1 MDERLSRAPVVAE
14 FAAAVQPVAGVVAF
28 YAGGSLASRDFH
40 PGRSDLDLVA
50 VVDRRP
56 DRSRRAA
63 LLRVHRRYDP
73 EHPKL
78 HCAYVPG
85 HDAADPARRHVTW
98 AHRRLLHRPFS
109 GIGRGE
115 LQQGAVVVSG
125 PPPETFFPSLDAAAL
140 AGAARA
146 ELRGY
151 WRGAVRRSR
160 VWRTDLHVD
169 LGLTT
174 LARADATIAEGRL
187 ITKREAIARMPG
199 LGVPAELVAQ
209 IARRRRGEP
218 VELSEAE
225 IRERAVLVRRLMRDG
240 LRRLL
245 PTR

>member
-1 MDERLSRAPVVAE
+1 M
-14 FAAAVQPVAGVVAF
+14 
-28 YAGGSLASRDFH
+28 
-40 PGRSDLDLVA
+40 
-50 VVDRRP
+50 
-56 DRSRRAA
+56 
-63 LLRVHRRYDP
+63 
-73 EHPKL
+73 
-78 HCAYVPG
+78 
-85 HDAADPARRHVTW
+85 TW

-125 PPPETFFPSLDAAAL
+125 PPPETFFPSLDATAL

-174 LARADATIAEGRL
+174 LARANATIAEGRL
-187 ITKREAIARMPG
+187 ITKGEAIARMPG

>member
-1 MDERLSRAPVVAE
+1 MDERLGCAPVVAE
-14 FAAAVQPVAGVVAF
+14 FAAAVRPVAGVVAF
-28 YAGGSLASRDFH
+28 YAGGSLASRDFQ

-56 DRSRRAA
+56 DPSGQAA
-63 LLRVHRRYDP
+63 LIRVHQRYDA

-78 HCAYVPG
+78 HCAYVPR
-85 HDAADPARRHVTW
+85 DAAADLHRRHVTW
-98 AHRRLLHRPFS
+98 AHRRLLRRPFS

-115 LQQGAVVVSG
+115 LLQGGIVVLG
-125 PPPETFFPSLDAAAL
+125 PPPETFFPPLGAAAL
-140 AGAARA
+140 AEAARA

-151 WRGAVRRSR
+151 WHGAVRRSE

-174 LARADATIAEGRL
+174 LARADATIADGRL

-199 LGVPAELVAQ
+199 LGVPPELAAQ

-218 VELSEAE
+218 VKLTEAE
-225 IRERAVLVRRLMRDG
+225 IGERAVLVRRLMRDG